1 LSLRA
6 IEPDFINSCRT
17 ATGQNVAFVN
27 LNGALDI
34 NKPEKQAFIA
44 PKKGFQNRVMHQLK
58 IAIGGKSN
66 RRTAPPAFDR
76 CVPGI
81 MGKKNGARRLRFFQT
96 DPNQANF
103 LCRTR
108 CGWAAA
114 SPKRF
119 LRSASYSV

>member
-17 ATGQNVAFVN
+17 ATGQNVAFMN

-58 IAIGGKSN
+58 N
-66 RRTAPPAFDR
+66 RYQGQVESSHRPSH
-76 CVPGI
+76 I
-81 MGKKNGARRLRFFQT
+81 
-96 DPNQANF
+96 
-103 LCRTR
+103 
-108 CGWAAA
+108 
-114 SPKRF
+114 
-119 LRSASYSV
+119 